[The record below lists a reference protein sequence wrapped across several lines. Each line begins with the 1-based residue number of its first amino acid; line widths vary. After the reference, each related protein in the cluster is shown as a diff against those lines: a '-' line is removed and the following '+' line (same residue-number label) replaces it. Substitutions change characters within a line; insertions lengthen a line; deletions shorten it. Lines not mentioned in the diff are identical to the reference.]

1 MGEKMRIAI
10 VDDSG
15 TARMFIR
22 RCLEIAGFREAEIIE
37 AANGRDALEQIRQN
51 PVDLLLTDLTMPVMD
66 GLTLLKWIKGNPKLV
81 ELPVLVVTSA
91 GNPARERELLD
102 LGALGVVNK
111 PVSPARLNQML
122 QPLLP
127 PEQAT
132 ADRPFAEEQSHE

>member
-1 MGEKMRIAI
+1 MRIAI
-10 VDDSG
+10 VDDSS

-111 PVSPARLNQML
+111 PVSPAGLNQVL
-122 QPLLP
+122 QSLLP

-132 ADRPFAEEQSHE
+132 SGQPFAEEQSHE